1 MPEDACQPEQSE
13 GPGCLLVTASGETQ
27 TKTQIPLFARDD
39 KLRGWEVSILL
50 PTHHNRA
57 TILHSPAAIGR
68 MFIAELIKESLWPT
82 SIPPAF

>member
-1 MPEDACQPEQSE
+1 VPEDACHPERSA
-13 GPGCLLVTASGETQ
+13 GSRCLTQ
-27 TKTQIPLFARDD
+27 AKTQIPRFARDD